1 MRVDNIDFYSADKL
15 SSIIEQRFGQKVELS
30 TLDNDTLQM
39 FKESVQT
46 SMQKFEA
53 AMKFNTGAN
62 NPKYLSDKLLLDA
75 IIKEQES
82 RVKRVQ
88 GDKIEIEDPEKPGVT
103 TTIDSN
109 EVDFDTDDA
118 GNITIQSKKNGNDK
132 KAMPKVGA
140 KVSMPEED
148 GDMEDV
154 VAPEFK
160 KLVHDMQGGMSKDEL
175 EKKYPKRKQ
184 EIEQLAK
191 DLATVAESMT
201 EAMRGQLG
209 EGFTLGGREQAALR
223 LLVGNQNF
231 SMAKRALEMAK
242 SGQSVPASLMKGF
255 MPVIEKLD
263 TFIRGGAPAV
273 TRFKNLEKIVG
284 RNESSEYADKIKS
297 LLENEM
303 ETSEILLASQDIVDQ
318 ITDMY
323 EKIAE
328 IKSSSML
335 ELVDRINNEMG
346 QEMGQQFKNAVEPT
360 LDSLEQALEQAREGA
375 MSSVAVVKGESPAPM
390 AGDSDID
397 TDLDTD
403 LGGDDDIE
411 GGDADIEGGDDF
423 GASEPAA
430 GGDEPAGRAER

>member
-53 AMKFNTGAN
+53 AMKFNTGAH

-103 TTIDSN
+103 TTIDSD

-148 GDMEDV
+148 GDIEDV

>member
-39 FKESVQT
+39 FKESVQS

-53 AMKFNTGAN
+53 AMKFNTGAH

-103 TTIDSN
+103 TTIDSD

-118 GNITIQSKKNGNDK
+118 GNITIQSKTNGGNK
-132 KAMPKVGA
+132 KTMPKIGA
-140 KVSMPEED
+140 KVSMPEEE
-148 GDMEDV
+148 GDVEDV

-160 KLVHDMQGGMSKDEL
+160 KLVHDMQGGMSKEEL

-201 EAMRGQLG
+201 QAMRGQLG
-209 EGFTLGGREQAALR
+209 EAFTLGGREQAALR

-328 IKSSSML
+328 IRSSSML

-375 MSSVAVVKGESPAPM
+375 MGSVAVVKGESPAPM

-397 TDLDTD
+397 TDLDTN

>member
-39 FKESVQT
+39 FKESVQS

-53 AMKFNTGAN
+53 AMKFNTGAH

-75 IIKEQES
+75 ILKEQES

-103 TTIDSN
+103 TTIDSD

-118 GNITIQSKKNGNDK
+118 GNITIQSKTNGGNK
-132 KAMPKVGA
+132 KTMPKIGA
-140 KVSMPEED
+140 KVSMPEEE
-148 GDMEDV
+148 GDVEDV

-160 KLVHDMQGGMSKDEL
+160 KLVHDMQGGMSKEEL

-201 EAMRGQLG
+201 QAMRGQLG
-209 EGFTLGGREQAALR
+209 EAFTLGGREQAALR

-328 IKSSSML
+328 IRSSSML

-375 MSSVAVVKGESPAPM
+375 MGSVAVVKGESPAPM

-397 TDLDTD
+397 TDLDTN

>member
-30 TLDNDTLQM
+30 TLDHDTLQM
-39 FKESVQT
+39 FKDSVQT

-53 AMKFNTGAN
+53 AMKFNTGAH

-75 IIKEQES
+75 ILKEQES

-103 TTIDSN
+103 TTIDSD

-132 KAMPKVGA
+132 KSMPKVGA

-148 GDMEDV
+148 GDIEDV

>member
-103 TTIDSN
+103 TTIDSD

>member
-53 AMKFNTGAN
+53 AMKFNTGAH

-103 TTIDSN
+103 TTIDSD